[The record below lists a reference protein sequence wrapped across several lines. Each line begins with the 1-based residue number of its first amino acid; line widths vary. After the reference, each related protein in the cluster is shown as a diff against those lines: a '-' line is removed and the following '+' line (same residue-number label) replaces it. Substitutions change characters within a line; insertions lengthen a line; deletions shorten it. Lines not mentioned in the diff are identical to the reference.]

1 MRILLTDNGVL
12 KTCLLQEKFSLY
24 IVIITSGFDDRPS
37 RLYRTARSMPFMP
50 PSHPR
55 SGKITTAAAAP
66 AAAAGVGATRSL
78 QQSPPPAARPND

>member
-50 PSHPR
+50 PSHPC
-55 SGKITTAAAAP
+55 SGKITAAA